1 MREHERWTKQQL
13 GHGVHSACGWAGAV
27 VESRRASCMTWHG
40 SWSSGWVITR
50 PINALGNRG
59 HGRESWAEAAQR
71 GFRNSVFLGRVVESG
86 VKCIN
91 GVKWHKTV
99 FGSPEHFLGT
109 KNYHKLPYM
118 EARPGFRD
126 TVFHTFSLF
135 FRIPRQMSWIPKN
148 YYVMSSIPHLLHRIP
163 QRYCT

>member
-1 MREHERWTKQQL
+1 MSFERTRSYWITTVGTYQKN
-13 GHGVHSACGWAGAV
+13 
-27 VESRRASCMTWHG
+27 
-40 SWSSGWVITR
+40 ITR
-50 PINALGNRG
+50 PNYALGNRG
-59 HGRESWAEAAQR
+59 HGRAEAAQR

-148 YYVMSSIPHLLHRIP
+148 YYVMSSIPQLLHRIP
-163 QRYCT
+163 ERYCT